1 MGNQNYN
8 IKVYKSQFNVT
19 NKDLGKVA
27 FKKGWGGI
35 VELRER
41 LKPCSTKKSGYEET
55 KTISLAP
62 GIIEEMTKLYGEEF
76 VEKPIENLQY
86 YFDLREGKKDAKRGI
101 PVEYPD
107 LYYQAKKDKLE
118 YTFAH
123 LLGSVGEGIAGH
135 LMRDLYGY
143 EIIARPL
150 GIRPDLIMSKGEGT
164 LGLAEVTSSATF
176 TGLSNEMERK
186 AIDMIDLVAHFRYL
200 SDKKLEPYIV
210 GMAFTDR
217 HDFEAFILELLMPQ
231 PKP

>member
-1 MGNQNYN
+1 MGGQNYN
-8 IKVYKSQFNVT
+8 IKVYKSQFDVT

-27 FKKGWGGI
+27 FRKSWGGI
-35 VELRER
+35 VELKER

-62 GIIEEMTKLYGEEF
+62 GIIEEMTKLYGEEL

-86 YFDLREGKKDAKRGI
+86 YFDLREGKKEAKRGV

-107 LYYQAKKDKLE
+107 LYYQAKRDELE

-135 LMRDLYGY
+135 LLRDLYGY
-143 EIIARPL
+143 EIVARPL
-150 GIRPDLIMSKGEGT
+150 GLPPDLIMSKGEGT
-164 LGLAEVTSSATF
+164 LGLAEVTASATF
-176 TGLSNEMERK
+176 TGLSNEMRSK
-186 AIDMIDLVAHFRYL
+186 ATSMIDLVAHFRYL

-210 GMAFTDR
+210 GTAFTDR

-231 PKP
+231 PR

>member
-19 NKDLGKVA
+19 TKDLGKVP

-35 VELRER
+35 VELRKR

-62 GIIEEMTKLYGEEF
+62 GIIEEMTKLYGEEL
-76 VEKPIENLQY
+76 VEKPIANLQY
-86 YFDLREGKKDAKRGI
+86 YFDLREGKEEAKRGI

-107 LYYQAKKDKLE
+107 LYYQANEDRLE
-118 YTFAH
+118 YTFVH
-123 LLGSVGEGIAGH
+123 LLASVGEGIAGH

-143 EIIARPL
+143 EIVARPL
-150 GIRPDLIMSKGEGT
+150 GLPPDLIMSKDEGT
-164 LGLAEVTSSATF
+164 LGLAEVTASATF
-176 TGLSNEMERK
+176 TGLHDNMERK
-186 AIDMIDLVAHFRYL
+186 AIGMIDLVAHFRYL

-210 GMAFTDR
+210 GTAFTDR

-231 PKP
+231 LNP